1 MILAKNHPRQS
12 SGNKRRFVNQV
23 VPLLLMFV
31 VLLNLQGCAFIED
44 LFGKKEDTTRQV
56 DREKIKDAEVKEV
69 EWEDQTKEEE
79 VVREYPDQLEEEKEF
94 YDVLCFLP
102 FNGSNR
108 QKGRDLY
115 AGLKMAANEYAGDLK
130 LRFTTFDVEKLRSE
144 PNVVRKLLATPEFD
158 MIIAPYGTSDV
169 NQVVEMAKGSGAT
182 ILSPWNTS
190 ASVERFDRYVQINP
204 GIESHF
210 RQIASF
216 TQRKFGEARTLII
229 GARKD
234 APSVKMIQK
243 ISPGIDVFYTSND
256 PKEDYEVM
264 KDLIASKNI
273 RSVIIPSWRSADE
286 SYFLSL
292 LSALNSARD
301 DQTLN
306 VFLLASW
313 MNNDKIQYEQL
324 RGMNLHFTSSRFLDY
339 MRGPIQRFDDSYYR
353 KFNYFPSEDVLY
365 GHDLFLIASG
375 LFSKYGFRI
384 SDQIVNF
391 DCQDCLFRYD
401 FVDQV
406 DENGNSFILNDHVDI
421 VSWKDY
427 EYRRV
432 N

>member
-1 MILAKNHPRQS
+1 MTLAKNHPPRS
-12 SGNKRRFVNQV
+12 SGNKKGLVNQA
-23 VPLLLMFV
+23 VPYLLIFV
-31 VLLNLQGCAFIED
+31 VLLNLQSCAFIED

-56 DREKIKDAEVKEV
+56 DREKKEKAEIKEI
-69 EWEDQTKEEE
+69 EWEDDTKEDE
-79 VVREYPDQLEEEKEF
+79 VVREYPDQLEDEKEF
-94 YDVLCFLP
+94 FDILCFLP
-102 FNGSNR
+102 FNGGNR

-115 AGLKMAANEYAGDLK
+115 AGLKMAANEYAGELK

-144 PNVVRKLLATPEFD
+144 PNVVRKLLSTPEFD

-190 ASVERFDRYVQINP
+190 ASVDRFDHYVQMNP

-210 RQIASF
+210 RQIADY
-216 TQRKFGEARTLII
+216 TRREFGESRSLII
-229 GARKD
+229 GAKKD
-234 APSVKMIQK
+234 APSVRMIQE
-243 ISPGIDVFYTSND
+243 IAPGIEVFYTSTD
-256 PKEDYEVM
+256 PKRDYEEM
-264 KDLIASKNI
+264 SYLIASKNI

-292 LSALNSARD
+292 LSTLNSAREN
-301 DQTLN
+301 QKIN
-306 VFLLASW
+306 VFMLASW

-324 RGMNLHFTSSRFLDY
+324 RGMNLHFTSSRFVDY

-353 KFNYFPSEDVLY
+353 KFNYFASEDVLY
-365 GHDLFLIASG
+365 GHDMFLIASG
-375 LFSKYGFRI
+375 LFLEYGYQI
-384 SDQIVNF
+384 PDQIVNF
-391 DCQDCLFRYD
+391 NCQDCLFRYD
-401 FVDQV
+401 FVNQV